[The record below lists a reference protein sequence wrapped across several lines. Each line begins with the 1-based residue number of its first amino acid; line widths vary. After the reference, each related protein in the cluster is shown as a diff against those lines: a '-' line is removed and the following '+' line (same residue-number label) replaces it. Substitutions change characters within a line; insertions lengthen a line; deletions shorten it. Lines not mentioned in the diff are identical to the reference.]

1 MSPRRPRV
9 PRVDPTTGAPRRTAV
24 AAPAAPTTAFPEAD
38 TPTPTPAAPTPA
50 PAATDAEVIDLQ
62 SIQERRQAGNHG
74 HLDGH
79 PDAGRADTAPAAP
92 ASPSAPPRRTALA
105 RPAGRRPR
113 PAPRRAASAAATAA
127 RRRAPLPEPVPARQI
142 TGRSLIVV
150 AVLLVAAVLV
160 APTLRA
166 FLNQQLEI
174 SAAREEIAAMQ
185 AQRED
190 YERRIQLWDD
200 PAYVTQQARERL
212 ELVMPGETL
221 YSVTGRPSE
230 TDTEAED
237 TPAAGA
243 DEVVNTRLPW
253 AEGLW
258 DSAVRAGLE

>member
-24 AAPAAPTTAFPEAD
+24 AAPATPTTASPEAD
-38 TPTPTPAAPTPA
+38 APAPTPAAPTPNT
-50 PAATDAEVIDLQ
+50 PPTGAEVIDLQ
-62 SIQERRQAGNHG
+62 RVQERRAGHP
-74 HLDGH
+74 GH
-79 PDAGRADTAPAAP
+79 PDADRADTAPAAP
-92 ASPSAPPRRTALA
+92 ASPSAPPRRTAPA
-105 RPAGRRPR
+105 RPAGRRHR

-174 SAAREEIAAMQ
+174 SAAREEIATMQ

-230 TDTEAED
+230 TETDTEAVD

-243 DEVVNTRLPW
+243 DETLNTRLPW